1 MKNKI
6 ELKKMCIT
14 SCIVIIIFLITFS
27 ILIYKQ
33 YKTYTYN
40 FNQKI
45 AGIIDNVLEKYPDI
59 EKREIVE
66 ILNSSDKTNN
76 EILREYGIELDK
88 DSVILENNTDFQKF
102 IIIDVSTLIVFI
114 LILSIIVF
122 KYNHS
127 ESKKINEITKYIEEI
142 NRGNYKLN
150 IEENTEDEL
159 SILKNELYKITIKL
173 KEVAENSQKDKTTLK
188 DSLSDISH
196 QIKTPITSILIMLDN
211 ILSDENMP
219 EDIKK
224 DFIKDIKREIVNI
237 KFLVESILKLSKID
251 SNSIKFIKKEV
262 FIKDIIND
270 FTEKSIKCITVDF
283 QRVWQISCT
292 EEMRKLLEKAKVEF
306 EKAGFRSRFWAYRP
320 FRYKCC
326 YADSINHY
334 VVNYDGRIFKCT
346 ARDYGEELTLGHLL
360 KSGEID
366 WNDGILSK
374 MFVKA
379 TFENERC
386 ENCRVLPLCM
396 GPCIQKNYDALIN
409 CKQLTCVYDNVE
421 YSLSSFVIEMA
432 KQRNLI

>member
-14 SCIVIIIFLITFS
+14 SCIVVIIFLIIFS

-40 FNQKI
+40 YNQKI

-102 IIIDVSTLIVFI
+102 IIIDINTLIVFI
-114 LILSIIVF
+114 LMLSIIFF

-159 SILKNELYKITIKL
+159 SILKNELYKITIML

-262 FIKDIIND
+262 FIKDIINEAVKNVSMLSELKNIEIIVSGD
-270 FTEKSIKCITVDF
+270 DSIKTICDLKWQVEAITNILKNCIEHSYENKKIYINYNQNNMYTELKIEDNGTGIDAKDLQHIFERFYKGKNSSSDSIGIGLALSKSIIESNNGYIQVD
-283 QRVWQISCT
+283 S
-292 EEMRKLLEKAKVEF
+292 KLNKGTTFIIK
-306 EKAGFRSRFWAYRP
+306 Y
-320 FRYKCC
+320 
-326 YADSINHY
+326 
-334 VVNYDGRIFKCT
+334 
-346 ARDYGEELTLGHLL
+346 L
-360 KSGEID
+360 K
-366 WNDGILSK
+366 
-374 MFVKA
+374 
-379 TFENERC
+379 
-386 ENCRVLPLCM
+386 
-396 GPCIQKNYDALIN
+396 
-409 CKQLTCVYDNVE
+409 
-421 YSLSSFVIEMA
+421 
-432 KQRNLI
+432 

>member
-66 ILNSSDKTNN
+66 ILNSSYKTNN

-102 IIIDVSTLIVFI
+102 IIIDISTLIVFI
-114 LILSIIVF
+114 LILSIIFF

-159 SILKNELYKITIKL
+159 SILKNELYKITIML

-224 DFIKDIKREIVNI
+224 DFIKDIKREIINI

-262 FIKDIIND
+262 FIKDIINEAVKNVSMLSELKNIEIIVSGD
-270 FTEKSIKCITVDF
+270 DSIKTICDLKWQVEAITNILKNCIEHSYENRKIYINYNQNNMYTELKIEDNGTGIDAKDLPHIFERFYKGKNSSSDSVGIGLALSKSIIESNNGYIQVD
-283 QRVWQISCT
+283 S
-292 EEMRKLLEKAKVEF
+292 KLNKGTTFIIK
-306 EKAGFRSRFWAYRP
+306 Y
-320 FRYKCC
+320 
-326 YADSINHY
+326 
-334 VVNYDGRIFKCT
+334 
-346 ARDYGEELTLGHLL
+346 L
-360 KSGEID
+360 K
-366 WNDGILSK
+366 
-374 MFVKA
+374 
-379 TFENERC
+379 
-386 ENCRVLPLCM
+386 
-396 GPCIQKNYDALIN
+396 
-409 CKQLTCVYDNVE
+409 
-421 YSLSSFVIEMA
+421 
-432 KQRNLI
+432 

>member
-66 ILNSSDKTNN
+66 ILNSSNKTNN

-102 IIIDVSTLIVFI
+102 IIIDINTLILFI
-114 LILSIIVF
+114 LILSIIFF

-159 SILKNELYKITIKL
+159 SILKNELYKITIML

-224 DFIKDIKREIVNI
+224 DFIKDIKREIINI

-262 FIKDIIND
+262 FIKDIINEAVKNVSMLSELKNIEIIVSGD
-270 FTEKSIKCITVDF
+270 DSIKTICDLKWQVEAITNILKNCIEHSYENRKIYINYNQNNMYTELKIEDNGTGIDAKDLPHIFERFYKGKNSSSDSVGIGLALSKSIIESNNGYIQVD
-283 QRVWQISCT
+283 S
-292 EEMRKLLEKAKVEF
+292 KLNKGTTFIIK
-306 EKAGFRSRFWAYRP
+306 Y
-320 FRYKCC
+320 
-326 YADSINHY
+326 
-334 VVNYDGRIFKCT
+334 
-346 ARDYGEELTLGHLL
+346 L
-360 KSGEID
+360 K
-366 WNDGILSK
+366 
-374 MFVKA
+374 
-379 TFENERC
+379 
-386 ENCRVLPLCM
+386 
-396 GPCIQKNYDALIN
+396 
-409 CKQLTCVYDNVE
+409 
-421 YSLSSFVIEMA
+421 
-432 KQRNLI
+432 

>member
-45 AGIIDNVLEKYPDI
+45 AGIIDNVLEKYHDI

-102 IIIDVSTLIVFI
+102 IIIDINTLIVFI
-114 LILSIIVF
+114 LMLSIIFF

-159 SILKNELYKITIKL
+159 SILKNELYKITIML

-224 DFIKDIKREIVNI
+224 DFIKDIKREIINI

-262 FIKDIIND
+262 FIKDIINEAVKNVSMLSELKNIEIIVSGD
-270 FTEKSIKCITVDF
+270 DSIKTICDLKWQVEAITNILKNCIEHSYENKKIYINYNQNNMYTELKIEDNGTGIDAKDLPHIFERFYKGKNSSSDSVGIGLALSKSIIESNNGYIQVD
-283 QRVWQISCT
+283 S
-292 EEMRKLLEKAKVEF
+292 
-306 EKAGFRSRFWAYRP
+306 
-320 FRYKCC
+320 
-326 YADSINHY
+326 
-334 VVNYDGRIFKCT
+334 
-346 ARDYGEELTLGHLL
+346 ELNKGTTFIIKYL
-360 KSGEID
+360 K
-366 WNDGILSK
+366 
-374 MFVKA
+374 
-379 TFENERC
+379 
-386 ENCRVLPLCM
+386 
-396 GPCIQKNYDALIN
+396 
-409 CKQLTCVYDNVE
+409 
-421 YSLSSFVIEMA
+421 
-432 KQRNLI
+432 

>member
-224 DFIKDIKREIVNI
+224 DFIKDIKRKIVNI

-262 FIKDIIND
+262 FIKDIINEAVKNVSMLSELKNIEIIVSGD
-270 FTEKSIKCITVDF
+270 DSIKTICDLKWQVEAITNILKNCIEHSYENRKIYINYNQNNMYTELKIEDNGTGIDAKDLPHIFERFYKGKNSSSDSVGIGLALSKSIIESNNGYIQVD
-283 QRVWQISCT
+283 S
-292 EEMRKLLEKAKVEF
+292 KLNKGTTFIIK
-306 EKAGFRSRFWAYRP
+306 Y
-320 FRYKCC
+320 
-326 YADSINHY
+326 
-334 VVNYDGRIFKCT
+334 
-346 ARDYGEELTLGHLL
+346 L
-360 KSGEID
+360 K
-366 WNDGILSK
+366 
-374 MFVKA
+374 
-379 TFENERC
+379 
-386 ENCRVLPLCM
+386 
-396 GPCIQKNYDALIN
+396 
-409 CKQLTCVYDNVE
+409 
-421 YSLSSFVIEMA
+421 
-432 KQRNLI
+432 

>member
-102 IIIDVSTLIVFI
+102 IIIDINTLIVFI
-114 LILSIIVF
+114 LMLSIIFF

-159 SILKNELYKITIKL
+159 SILKNELYKITIML

-219 EDIKK
+219 ENIKK
-224 DFIKDIKREIVNI
+224 DFIKDIKRETINI

-262 FIKDIIND
+262 FIKEIIDEAVKNVSMLSELKNVEIIINGDD
-270 FTEKSIKCITVDF
+270 FAKTVCDLKWQVEAITNILKNCIEHSYDNGKIYINYEQNNMYSEIKIKDNGTGIDKKDLPHIFERFYKGKNSSSDSVGIGLALSKSIIESNNGYIQVD
-283 QRVWQISCT
+283 S
-292 EEMRKLLEKAKVEF
+292 
-306 EKAGFRSRFWAYRP
+306 
-320 FRYKCC
+320 
-326 YADSINHY
+326 
-334 VVNYDGRIFKCT
+334 
-346 ARDYGEELTLGHLL
+346 ELNKGTTFIIKYL
-360 KSGEID
+360 K
-366 WNDGILSK
+366 
-374 MFVKA
+374 
-379 TFENERC
+379 
-386 ENCRVLPLCM
+386 
-396 GPCIQKNYDALIN
+396 
-409 CKQLTCVYDNVE
+409 
-421 YSLSSFVIEMA
+421 
-432 KQRNLI
+432 

>member
-45 AGIIDNVLEKYPDI
+45 AGIIDNVLKKYPDI

-159 SILKNELYKITIKL
+159 SILKNELYKITIML

-196 QIKTPITSILIMLDN
+196 QIKTPITSTLIMLDN

-262 FIKDIIND
+262 FIKDIINEAVKNVSMLSELKNIEIIVSGD
-270 FTEKSIKCITVDF
+270 DSIKTICDLKWQVEAITNILKNCIEHSYENRKIYINYNQNNMYTELKIEDNGTGIDAKDLPHIFERFYKGKNSSSDSVGIGLALSKSIIESNNGYIQVD
-283 QRVWQISCT
+283 S
-292 EEMRKLLEKAKVEF
+292 KLNKGTTFIIK
-306 EKAGFRSRFWAYRP
+306 Y
-320 FRYKCC
+320 
-326 YADSINHY
+326 
-334 VVNYDGRIFKCT
+334 
-346 ARDYGEELTLGHLL
+346 L
-360 KSGEID
+360 K
-366 WNDGILSK
+366 
-374 MFVKA
+374 
-379 TFENERC
+379 
-386 ENCRVLPLCM
+386 
-396 GPCIQKNYDALIN
+396 
-409 CKQLTCVYDNVE
+409 
-421 YSLSSFVIEMA
+421 
-432 KQRNLI
+432 

>member
-45 AGIIDNVLEKYPDI
+45 AGIIYNVLEKYHDI

-102 IIIDVSTLIVFI
+102 IIIDISTLIVFI
-114 LILSIIVF
+114 LILSIIFF

-159 SILKNELYKITIKL
+159 SILKNELYKITIML

-224 DFIKDIKREIVNI
+224 DFIKDIKREIINI

-262 FIKDIIND
+262 FIKDIINEAVKNVSMLSELKNIEIIVSGD
-270 FTEKSIKCITVDF
+270 DSIKTICDLKWQVEAITNILKNCIEHSYENKKIYINYNQNNMYTELKIEDNGTGIDAKDLPHIFERFYKGKNSSSDSVGIGLALSKSIIESNNGYIQVD
-283 QRVWQISCT
+283 S
-292 EEMRKLLEKAKVEF
+292 KLNKGTTFIIK
-306 EKAGFRSRFWAYRP
+306 Y
-320 FRYKCC
+320 
-326 YADSINHY
+326 
-334 VVNYDGRIFKCT
+334 
-346 ARDYGEELTLGHLL
+346 L
-360 KSGEID
+360 K
-366 WNDGILSK
+366 
-374 MFVKA
+374 
-379 TFENERC
+379 
-386 ENCRVLPLCM
+386 
-396 GPCIQKNYDALIN
+396 
-409 CKQLTCVYDNVE
+409 
-421 YSLSSFVIEMA
+421 
-432 KQRNLI
+432 

>member
-45 AGIIDNVLEKYPDI
+45 AGIIDDVLEKYPDI

-159 SILKNELYKITIKL
+159 SILKNELYKITIML

-224 DFIKDIKREIVNI
+224 DFIKDIKREIINI

-262 FIKDIIND
+262 SIKDIINESVKNVSMLSELKNIEIIVSGD
-270 FTEKSIKCITVDF
+270 DSIKTICDLKWQVEAITNILKNCIEHSYENKKIYINYNQNNMYTELKIEDNGTGIDAKDLPHIFERFYKGKNSSSDSVGIGLALSKSIIESNNGYIQVD
-283 QRVWQISCT
+283 S
-292 EEMRKLLEKAKVEF
+292 
-306 EKAGFRSRFWAYRP
+306 
-320 FRYKCC
+320 
-326 YADSINHY
+326 
-334 VVNYDGRIFKCT
+334 
-346 ARDYGEELTLGHLL
+346 ELNKGTTFIIKYL
-360 KSGEID
+360 K
-366 WNDGILSK
+366 
-374 MFVKA
+374 
-379 TFENERC
+379 
-386 ENCRVLPLCM
+386 
-396 GPCIQKNYDALIN
+396 
-409 CKQLTCVYDNVE
+409 
-421 YSLSSFVIEMA
+421 
-432 KQRNLI
+432 

>member
-14 SCIVIIIFLITFS
+14 SCVVIIIFLITFS

-40 FNQKI
+40 FNQKM

-159 SILKNELYKITIKL
+159 SILKNELYKITIML

-262 FIKDIIND
+262 LIKDIINEAVKNVSMLSELKNIEIIVSGD
-270 FTEKSIKCITVDF
+270 DSIKTICDLKWQVEAITNILKNCIEHSYENRKIYINYNQNNMYTELKIEDNGTGIDAKDLPHIFERFYKGKNSSSDSVGIGLALSKSIIESNNGYIQVD
-283 QRVWQISCT
+283 S
-292 EEMRKLLEKAKVEF
+292 KLNKGTTFIIK
-306 EKAGFRSRFWAYRP
+306 Y
-320 FRYKCC
+320 
-326 YADSINHY
+326 
-334 VVNYDGRIFKCT
+334 
-346 ARDYGEELTLGHLL
+346 L
-360 KSGEID
+360 K
-366 WNDGILSK
+366 
-374 MFVKA
+374 
-379 TFENERC
+379 
-386 ENCRVLPLCM
+386 
-396 GPCIQKNYDALIN
+396 
-409 CKQLTCVYDNVE
+409 
-421 YSLSSFVIEMA
+421 
-432 KQRNLI
+432 

>member
-14 SCIVIIIFLITFS
+14 SCVVIIIFLITFS

-159 SILKNELYKITIKL
+159 SILKNELYKITIML

-224 DFIKDIKREIVNI
+224 EIVNI

-262 FIKDIIND
+262 LIKDIINEAVKNVSMLSELKNIEIIVSGD
-270 FTEKSIKCITVDF
+270 DSIKTICDLKWQVEAITNILKNCIEHSYENRKIYINYNQNNMYTELKIEDNGTGIDAKDLPHIFERFYKGKNSSSDSVGIGLALSKSIIESNNGYIQVD
-283 QRVWQISCT
+283 S
-292 EEMRKLLEKAKVEF
+292 KLNKGTTFIIK
-306 EKAGFRSRFWAYRP
+306 Y
-320 FRYKCC
+320 
-326 YADSINHY
+326 
-334 VVNYDGRIFKCT
+334 
-346 ARDYGEELTLGHLL
+346 L
-360 KSGEID
+360 K
-366 WNDGILSK
+366 
-374 MFVKA
+374 
-379 TFENERC
+379 
-386 ENCRVLPLCM
+386 
-396 GPCIQKNYDALIN
+396 
-409 CKQLTCVYDNVE
+409 
-421 YSLSSFVIEMA
+421 
-432 KQRNLI
+432 

>member
-14 SCIVIIIFLITFS
+14 SCIVVIIFLIIFS

-66 ILNSSDKTNN
+66 ILNSSDRTNN

-88 DSVILENNTDFQKF
+88 DSVILENYTDFQKF
-102 IIIDVSTLIVFI
+102 IIIDINTLIVFI
-114 LILSIIVF
+114 LILSIIFF

-142 NRGNYKLN
+142 NRGNYRLN

-159 SILKNELYKITIKL
+159 SILKNELYKITIML

-224 DFIKDIKREIVNI
+224 DFIKDIKREIINI

-262 FIKDIIND
+262 FIKDIINEAVKNVSMLSELKNIEIIVSGD
-270 FTEKSIKCITVDF
+270 DSIKTICDLKWQVEAITNILKNCIEHSYENKKIYINYNQNNMYTELKIEDNGTGIDAKDLPHIFERFYKGKNSSSDSVGIGLALSKSIIESNNGYIQVD
-283 QRVWQISCT
+283 S
-292 EEMRKLLEKAKVEF
+292 
-306 EKAGFRSRFWAYRP
+306 
-320 FRYKCC
+320 
-326 YADSINHY
+326 
-334 VVNYDGRIFKCT
+334 
-346 ARDYGEELTLGHLL
+346 ELNKGTTFIIKYL
-360 KSGEID
+360 K
-366 WNDGILSK
+366 
-374 MFVKA
+374 
-379 TFENERC
+379 
-386 ENCRVLPLCM
+386 
-396 GPCIQKNYDALIN
+396 
-409 CKQLTCVYDNVE
+409 
-421 YSLSSFVIEMA
+421 
-432 KQRNLI
+432 

>member
-88 DSVILENNTDFQKF
+88 DSVILENYTDFQKF
-102 IIIDVSTLIVFI
+102 IIIDINTLIVFI
-114 LILSIIVF
+114 LILSIIFF
-122 KYNHS
+122 KYNQS

-142 NRGNYKLN
+142 NRGNYRLN

-159 SILKNELYKITIKL
+159 SILKNELYKITVML

-262 FIKDIIND
+262 FIKDIINEAVKNVSMLSELKNIKIIVSGD
-270 FTEKSIKCITVDF
+270 DSIKTICDLKWQVEAITNILKNCIEHSYENKKIYINYNQNNMYTELKIEDNGTGIDAKDLPHIFERFYKGKNSSSDSVGIGLALSKSIIESNNGYIQVD
-283 QRVWQISCT
+283 SELNKGT
-292 EEMRKLLEKAKVEF
+292 
-306 EKAGFRSRFWAYRP
+306 
-320 FRYKCC
+320 
-326 YADSINHY
+326 
-334 VVNYDGRIFKCT
+334 IFIIK
-346 ARDYGEELTLGHLL
+346 YL
-360 KSGEID
+360 K
-366 WNDGILSK
+366 
-374 MFVKA
+374 
-379 TFENERC
+379 
-386 ENCRVLPLCM
+386 
-396 GPCIQKNYDALIN
+396 
-409 CKQLTCVYDNVE
+409 
-421 YSLSSFVIEMA
+421 
-432 KQRNLI
+432 

>member
-102 IIIDVSTLIVFI
+102 IIIDISTLIVFI
-114 LILSIIVF
+114 LILSIIFF

-159 SILKNELYKITIKL
+159 SILKNELYKITIML

-262 FIKDIIND
+262 FIKDIINEAVKNVSMLSELKNIEIIVSGD
-270 FTEKSIKCITVDF
+270 DSIKTICDLKWQVEAITNILKNCIEHSYENRKIYINYNQNNMYTELKIEDNGTGIDAKDLPHIFERFYKGKNSSSDSVGIGLALSKSIIESNNGYIQVD
-283 QRVWQISCT
+283 S
-292 EEMRKLLEKAKVEF
+292 
-306 EKAGFRSRFWAYRP
+306 
-320 FRYKCC
+320 
-326 YADSINHY
+326 
-334 VVNYDGRIFKCT
+334 
-346 ARDYGEELTLGHLL
+346 ELNKGTTFIIKYL
-360 KSGEID
+360 K
-366 WNDGILSK
+366 
-374 MFVKA
+374 
-379 TFENERC
+379 
-386 ENCRVLPLCM
+386 
-396 GPCIQKNYDALIN
+396 
-409 CKQLTCVYDNVE
+409 
-421 YSLSSFVIEMA
+421 
-432 KQRNLI
+432 

>member
-14 SCIVIIIFLITFS
+14 SCVVIIIFLITFS

-76 EILREYGIELDK
+76 EILKEYGIELDK

-102 IIIDVSTLIVFI
+102 IIIDISTLILFI
-114 LILSIIVF
+114 LILSIIFF

-159 SILKNELYKITIKL
+159 SILKNELYKITIML

-224 DFIKDIKREIVNI
+224 DFIKDIKREIINI

-262 FIKDIIND
+262 FIKDIINEAVKNVSMLSELKNIEIIVSGD
-270 FTEKSIKCITVDF
+270 DSIKTICDLKWQVEAITNILKNCIEHSYEYRKIYINYNQNNMYTELKIEDNGTGIDAKDLPHIFERFYKGKNSSSDSVGIGLALSKSIIESNNGYIQVD
-283 QRVWQISCT
+283 S
-292 EEMRKLLEKAKVEF
+292 
-306 EKAGFRSRFWAYRP
+306 
-320 FRYKCC
+320 
-326 YADSINHY
+326 
-334 VVNYDGRIFKCT
+334 
-346 ARDYGEELTLGHLL
+346 ELNKGTTYIIKYL
-360 KSGEID
+360 K
-366 WNDGILSK
+366 
-374 MFVKA
+374 
-379 TFENERC
+379 
-386 ENCRVLPLCM
+386 
-396 GPCIQKNYDALIN
+396 
-409 CKQLTCVYDNVE
+409 
-421 YSLSSFVIEMA
+421 
-432 KQRNLI
+432 

>member
-159 SILKNELYKITIKL
+159 SILKNELYKITIML

-224 DFIKDIKREIVNI
+224 DFIKDIKREIINI

-262 FIKDIIND
+262 FIKDIINEAVKNVLMLSELKNIEIIVSGD
-270 FTEKSIKCITVDF
+270 DSIKTICDLKWQVEAITNILKNCIEHSYENRKIYINYNQNNMYTELKIEDNGTGIDAKDLPHIFERFYKGKNSSSDSVGIGLALSKSIIESNNGYIQVD
-283 QRVWQISCT
+283 SELNKGT
-292 EEMRKLLEKAKVEF
+292 
-306 EKAGFRSRFWAYRP
+306 
-320 FRYKCC
+320 
-326 YADSINHY
+326 
-334 VVNYDGRIFKCT
+334 IFIIK
-346 ARDYGEELTLGHLL
+346 YL
-360 KSGEID
+360 K
-366 WNDGILSK
+366 
-374 MFVKA
+374 
-379 TFENERC
+379 
-386 ENCRVLPLCM
+386 
-396 GPCIQKNYDALIN
+396 
-409 CKQLTCVYDNVE
+409 
-421 YSLSSFVIEMA
+421 
-432 KQRNLI
+432 

>member
-45 AGIIDNVLEKYPDI
+45 AGIIDDVLEKYPDI

-102 IIIDVSTLIVFI
+102 IIIDISTLILFI
-114 LILSIIVF
+114 LILSIIFF

-159 SILKNELYKITIKL
+159 SILKNELYKITIML

-224 DFIKDIKREIVNI
+224 DFIKDIKREIINI

-262 FIKDIIND
+262 FIKDIINEVVKNVSMLSELKNIEIIVLGD
-270 FTEKSIKCITVDF
+270 DSIKTICDLKWQVEAITNILKNCIEHSYENRKIYINYNQNNMYTELKIEDNGTGIDAKDLPHIFERFYKGKNSSSDSVGIGLALSKSIIESNNGYIQVD
-283 QRVWQISCT
+283 S
-292 EEMRKLLEKAKVEF
+292 KLNKGTTFIIK
-306 EKAGFRSRFWAYRP
+306 Y
-320 FRYKCC
+320 
-326 YADSINHY
+326 
-334 VVNYDGRIFKCT
+334 
-346 ARDYGEELTLGHLL
+346 L
-360 KSGEID
+360 K
-366 WNDGILSK
+366 
-374 MFVKA
+374 
-379 TFENERC
+379 
-386 ENCRVLPLCM
+386 
-396 GPCIQKNYDALIN
+396 
-409 CKQLTCVYDNVE
+409 
-421 YSLSSFVIEMA
+421 
-432 KQRNLI
+432 

>member
-45 AGIIDNVLEKYPDI
+45 VGIIDNVLEKYPDI

-102 IIIDVSTLIVFI
+102 IIIDISTLILFI
-114 LILSIIVF
+114 LILSIIFF

-159 SILKNELYKITIKL
+159 SILKNELYKITIML

-224 DFIKDIKREIVNI
+224 DFIKDIKREIINI

-262 FIKDIIND
+262 FIKDIINEAVKNVSMLSELKNIEIIVSGD
-270 FTEKSIKCITVDF
+270 DSIKTICDLKWQVEAITNILKNCIEHSYENIKIYINYNQNNMYTELKIEDNGTGIDAKDLPHIFERFYKGKNSSSDSVGIGLALSKSIIESNNGYIQVD
-283 QRVWQISCT
+283 S
-292 EEMRKLLEKAKVEF
+292 KLNKGTTFIIK
-306 EKAGFRSRFWAYRP
+306 Y
-320 FRYKCC
+320 
-326 YADSINHY
+326 
-334 VVNYDGRIFKCT
+334 
-346 ARDYGEELTLGHLL
+346 L
-360 KSGEID
+360 K
-366 WNDGILSK
+366 
-374 MFVKA
+374 
-379 TFENERC
+379 
-386 ENCRVLPLCM
+386 
-396 GPCIQKNYDALIN
+396 
-409 CKQLTCVYDNVE
+409 
-421 YSLSSFVIEMA
+421 
-432 KQRNLI
+432 

>member
-33 YKTYTYN
+33 YKIYTYN

-262 FIKDIIND
+262 FIKDIINKAVKNVSMLSELKNIEIIVLGD
-270 FTEKSIKCITVDF
+270 DSIKTICDLKWQVEAITNILKNCIEHSYENKKIYINYNQNNMYTELKIEDNGTGIDAKDLPHIFERFYKGKNSSSDSVGIGLALSKSIIESNNGYIQVD
-283 QRVWQISCT
+283 S
-292 EEMRKLLEKAKVEF
+292 KLNKGTTFIIK
-306 EKAGFRSRFWAYRP
+306 Y
-320 FRYKCC
+320 
-326 YADSINHY
+326 
-334 VVNYDGRIFKCT
+334 
-346 ARDYGEELTLGHLL
+346 L
-360 KSGEID
+360 K
-366 WNDGILSK
+366 
-374 MFVKA
+374 
-379 TFENERC
+379 
-386 ENCRVLPLCM
+386 
-396 GPCIQKNYDALIN
+396 
-409 CKQLTCVYDNVE
+409 
-421 YSLSSFVIEMA
+421 
-432 KQRNLI
+432 

>member
-88 DSVILENNTDFQKF
+88 DSVILENNTDFKKF
-102 IIIDVSTLIVFI
+102 IIIDINTLIVFI
-114 LILSIIVF
+114 LMLSIIFF

-159 SILKNELYKITIKL
+159 SILKNELYKITVML
-173 KEVAENSQKDKTTLK
+173 KEVAENSQKDKTTIK

-224 DFIKDIKREIVNI
+224 DFIKDIKREIINI

-262 FIKDIIND
+262 FIKDIINEAVKNVSMLSELKNIEIIVSGD
-270 FTEKSIKCITVDF
+270 DSIKTICDLKWQVEAITNILKNCIEHSYENRKIYINYNQNNMYTELKIEDNGTGIDAKDLPHIFERFYKGKNSSSDSVGIGLALSKSIIESNNGYIQVD
-283 QRVWQISCT
+283 S
-292 EEMRKLLEKAKVEF
+292 
-306 EKAGFRSRFWAYRP
+306 
-320 FRYKCC
+320 
-326 YADSINHY
+326 
-334 VVNYDGRIFKCT
+334 
-346 ARDYGEELTLGHLL
+346 ELNKGTTFIIKYL
-360 KSGEID
+360 K
-366 WNDGILSK
+366 
-374 MFVKA
+374 
-379 TFENERC
+379 
-386 ENCRVLPLCM
+386 
-396 GPCIQKNYDALIN
+396 
-409 CKQLTCVYDNVE
+409 
-421 YSLSSFVIEMA
+421 
-432 KQRNLI
+432 

>member
-224 DFIKDIKREIVNI
+224 DFIKDIKREIINI

-262 FIKDIIND
+262 FIKDIINEAVKNVSMLSELKNIEIIVSGD
-270 FTEKSIKCITVDF
+270 DSIKTICDLKWQVEAITNILKNCIEHSYENRKSYINYNQNNMYTELKIEDNGTGIDAKDLPHIFERFYKGKNSSSDSVGIGLDLSKSIIESNNGYIQVD
-283 QRVWQISCT
+283 S
-292 EEMRKLLEKAKVEF
+292 
-306 EKAGFRSRFWAYRP
+306 
-320 FRYKCC
+320 
-326 YADSINHY
+326 
-334 VVNYDGRIFKCT
+334 
-346 ARDYGEELTLGHLL
+346 ELNKGTTFIIKYL
-360 KSGEID
+360 K
-366 WNDGILSK
+366 
-374 MFVKA
+374 
-379 TFENERC
+379 
-386 ENCRVLPLCM
+386 
-396 GPCIQKNYDALIN
+396 
-409 CKQLTCVYDNVE
+409 
-421 YSLSSFVIEMA
+421 
-432 KQRNLI
+432 

>member
-6 ELKKMCIT
+6 ELKKMYIT

-66 ILNSSDKTNN
+66 ILNSSYKTNN
-76 EILREYGIELDK
+76 EILGEYGIELDK
-88 DSVILENNTDFQKF
+88 DSVILENNTDFKKF
-102 IIIDVSTLIVFI
+102 IIIDINTLIVFI
-114 LILSIIVF
+114 LMLSIIFF

-142 NRGNYKLN
+142 NKGNYKLN

-159 SILKNELYKITIKL
+159 SILKNELYKITIML

-224 DFIKDIKREIVNI
+224 DFIKDIKREIINI

-262 FIKDIIND
+262 FIKDIINEAVKNVSMLSELKNIEIIVSGD
-270 FTEKSIKCITVDF
+270 DSIKTICDLKWQVEAITNILKNCIEHSYENKKIYINYNQNNMYTELKIEDNGTGIDAKDLPHIFERFYKGKNSSSDSVGIGLALSKSIIESNNGYIQVD
-283 QRVWQISCT
+283 S
-292 EEMRKLLEKAKVEF
+292 
-306 EKAGFRSRFWAYRP
+306 
-320 FRYKCC
+320 
-326 YADSINHY
+326 
-334 VVNYDGRIFKCT
+334 
-346 ARDYGEELTLGHLL
+346 ELNKGTTFIIKYL
-360 KSGEID
+360 K
-366 WNDGILSK
+366 
-374 MFVKA
+374 
-379 TFENERC
+379 
-386 ENCRVLPLCM
+386 
-396 GPCIQKNYDALIN
+396 
-409 CKQLTCVYDNVE
+409 
-421 YSLSSFVIEMA
+421 
-432 KQRNLI
+432 

>member
-102 IIIDVSTLIVFI
+102 IIIDIKTLILFI
-114 LILSIIVF
+114 LILSIIFF

-159 SILKNELYKITIKL
+159 SILKNELYKITIML

-224 DFIKDIKREIVNI
+224 DFIKDIKREIINI

-262 FIKDIIND
+262 FIKDIINEAVKNVSMLSELKNIEIIVSGD
-270 FTEKSIKCITVDF
+270 DSIKTICDLKWQVEAITNILKNCIEHSYENRKIYINYNQNNMYTELKIEDNGTGIDAKDLPHIFERFYKGKNSSSDSVGIGLALSKSIIESNNGYIQVD
-283 QRVWQISCT
+283 S
-292 EEMRKLLEKAKVEF
+292 KLNKGTTFIIK
-306 EKAGFRSRFWAYRP
+306 Y
-320 FRYKCC
+320 
-326 YADSINHY
+326 
-334 VVNYDGRIFKCT
+334 
-346 ARDYGEELTLGHLL
+346 L
-360 KSGEID
+360 K
-366 WNDGILSK
+366 
-374 MFVKA
+374 
-379 TFENERC
+379 
-386 ENCRVLPLCM
+386 
-396 GPCIQKNYDALIN
+396 
-409 CKQLTCVYDNVE
+409 
-421 YSLSSFVIEMA
+421 
-432 KQRNLI
+432 

>member
-14 SCIVIIIFLITFS
+14 SCVVIIIFLITFS

-76 EILREYGIELDK
+76 EILKEYGIELDK

-102 IIIDVSTLIVFI
+102 IIIDISTLILFI
-114 LILSIIVF
+114 LILSIIFF

-159 SILKNELYKITIKL
+159 SILKNELYKITIML

-224 DFIKDIKREIVNI
+224 DFIKDIKREIINI

-262 FIKDIIND
+262 FIKDIINEAVKNVSMLSELKNIEIIVSGD
-270 FTEKSIKCITVDF
+270 DSIKTICDLKWQVEAITNILKNCIEHSYENRKIYINYNQNNMYTELKIEDNGTGIDAKDLPHIFERFYKGKNSSSDSVGIGLALSKSIIESNNGYIQVD
-283 QRVWQISCT
+283 SELNKGT
-292 EEMRKLLEKAKVEF
+292 
-306 EKAGFRSRFWAYRP
+306 
-320 FRYKCC
+320 
-326 YADSINHY
+326 
-334 VVNYDGRIFKCT
+334 IFIIK
-346 ARDYGEELTLGHLL
+346 YL
-360 KSGEID
+360 K
-366 WNDGILSK
+366 
-374 MFVKA
+374 
-379 TFENERC
+379 
-386 ENCRVLPLCM
+386 
-396 GPCIQKNYDALIN
+396 
-409 CKQLTCVYDNVE
+409 
-421 YSLSSFVIEMA
+421 
-432 KQRNLI
+432 

>member
-6 ELKKMCIT
+6 ELKKMCIK

-45 AGIIDNVLEKYPDI
+45 AGIIDNVLKKYPDI

-76 EILREYGIELDK
+76 EILREYAIELDK

-102 IIIDVSTLIVFI
+102 IIIDINTLILFI
-114 LILSIIVF
+114 LILSIIFF

-159 SILKNELYKITIKL
+159 SILKNELYKITIML

-224 DFIKDIKREIVNI
+224 DFIKDIKREIINI

-262 FIKDIIND
+262 SIKDIINESVKNVSMLSELKNIEIIVSGD
-270 FTEKSIKCITVDF
+270 DSIKTICDLKWQVEAITNILKNCIEHSYENRKIYINYNQNNMYTELKIEDNGTGIDAKDLPHIFERFYKGKNSSSDSVGIGLALSKSIIESNNGYIQVD
-283 QRVWQISCT
+283 S
-292 EEMRKLLEKAKVEF
+292 
-306 EKAGFRSRFWAYRP
+306 
-320 FRYKCC
+320 
-326 YADSINHY
+326 
-334 VVNYDGRIFKCT
+334 
-346 ARDYGEELTLGHLL
+346 ELNKGTTFIIKYL
-360 KSGEID
+360 K
-366 WNDGILSK
+366 
-374 MFVKA
+374 
-379 TFENERC
+379 
-386 ENCRVLPLCM
+386 
-396 GPCIQKNYDALIN
+396 
-409 CKQLTCVYDNVE
+409 
-421 YSLSSFVIEMA
+421 
-432 KQRNLI
+432 

>member
-66 ILNSSDKTNN
+66 ILNSSDRTNN

-102 IIIDVSTLIVFI
+102 IIIDISTLIVFI
-114 LILSIIVF
+114 LILSIIFF

-159 SILKNELYKITIKL
+159 SILKNELYKITIML

-224 DFIKDIKREIVNI
+224 DFIKDIKREIINI

-262 FIKDIIND
+262 FIKDIINEAVKNVSMLSELKNIEIIVSGD
-270 FTEKSIKCITVDF
+270 DSIKTICDLKWQVEAITNILKNCIEHSYENKKIYINYNQNNMYTELKIEDNGTGIDAKDLPHIFERFYKGKNSSSDSVGIGLALSKSIIESNNGYIQVD
-283 QRVWQISCT
+283 S
-292 EEMRKLLEKAKVEF
+292 
-306 EKAGFRSRFWAYRP
+306 
-320 FRYKCC
+320 
-326 YADSINHY
+326 
-334 VVNYDGRIFKCT
+334 
-346 ARDYGEELTLGHLL
+346 ELNKGTTFIIKYL
-360 KSGEID
+360 K
-366 WNDGILSK
+366 
-374 MFVKA
+374 
-379 TFENERC
+379 
-386 ENCRVLPLCM
+386 
-396 GPCIQKNYDALIN
+396 
-409 CKQLTCVYDNVE
+409 
-421 YSLSSFVIEMA
+421 
-432 KQRNLI
+432 

>member
-14 SCIVIIIFLITFS
+14 SCIVVIIFLIIFS

-66 ILNSSDKTNN
+66 ILNSSDGTNN
-76 EILREYGIELDK
+76 EILMEYGIELDK
-88 DSVILENNTDFQKF
+88 DSVILENYTDFQKF
-102 IIIDVSTLIVFI
+102 IIIDINTLIVFI
-114 LILSIIVF
+114 LILSIIFF
-122 KYNHS
+122 KYNQS

-142 NRGNYKLN
+142 NRGNYRLN

-159 SILKNELYKITIKL
+159 SILKNELYKITIML

-262 FIKDIIND
+262 FIKDIINEAVKNVSMLSELKNIKIIVSGD
-270 FTEKSIKCITVDF
+270 DSIKTICDLKWQVEAITNILKNCIEHSYENKKIYINYNQNNMYTELKIEDNGTGIDAKDLPHIFERFYKGKNSSSDSVGIGLALSKSIIESNNGYIQVD
-283 QRVWQISCT
+283 S
-292 EEMRKLLEKAKVEF
+292 
-306 EKAGFRSRFWAYRP
+306 
-320 FRYKCC
+320 
-326 YADSINHY
+326 
-334 VVNYDGRIFKCT
+334 
-346 ARDYGEELTLGHLL
+346 ELNKGTTFIIKYL
-360 KSGEID
+360 K
-366 WNDGILSK
+366 
-374 MFVKA
+374 
-379 TFENERC
+379 
-386 ENCRVLPLCM
+386 
-396 GPCIQKNYDALIN
+396 
-409 CKQLTCVYDNVE
+409 
-421 YSLSSFVIEMA
+421 
-432 KQRNLI
+432 

>member
-159 SILKNELYKITIKL
+159 SILKNELYKITIML

-262 FIKDIIND
+262 FIKDIINEAVKNVSMLSELKNIKIIVSGD
-270 FTEKSIKCITVDF
+270 DSIKTICDLKWQVEAITNILKNCIEHSYENKKIYINYNQNNMYTELKIEDNGTGIDAKDLPHIFERFYKGKNSSSDSVGIGLALSKSIIESNNGYIQVD
-283 QRVWQISCT
+283 SELNKGT
-292 EEMRKLLEKAKVEF
+292 
-306 EKAGFRSRFWAYRP
+306 
-320 FRYKCC
+320 
-326 YADSINHY
+326 
-334 VVNYDGRIFKCT
+334 IFIIK
-346 ARDYGEELTLGHLL
+346 YL
-360 KSGEID
+360 K
-366 WNDGILSK
+366 
-374 MFVKA
+374 
-379 TFENERC
+379 
-386 ENCRVLPLCM
+386 
-396 GPCIQKNYDALIN
+396 
-409 CKQLTCVYDNVE
+409 
-421 YSLSSFVIEMA
+421 
-432 KQRNLI
+432 

>member
-45 AGIIDNVLEKYPDI
+45 VGIIDNVLEKYPDI

-102 IIIDVSTLIVFI
+102 IIIDISTLILFI
-114 LILSIIVF
+114 LILSIIFF

-159 SILKNELYKITIKL
+159 SILKNELYKITIML

-219 EDIKK
+219 EDMKK
-224 DFIKDIKREIVNI
+224 DFIKDIKREIINI

-262 FIKDIIND
+262 FIKDIINEAVKNVSMLSELKNIEIIVSGD
-270 FTEKSIKCITVDF
+270 DSIKTICDLKWQVEAITNILKNCIEHSYENRKIYINYNQNNMYTELKIEDNGTGIDAKDLPHIFERFYKGKNSSSDSVGIGLALSKSIIESNNGYIQVD
-283 QRVWQISCT
+283 S
-292 EEMRKLLEKAKVEF
+292 KLNKGTTFIIK
-306 EKAGFRSRFWAYRP
+306 Y
-320 FRYKCC
+320 
-326 YADSINHY
+326 
-334 VVNYDGRIFKCT
+334 
-346 ARDYGEELTLGHLL
+346 L
-360 KSGEID
+360 K
-366 WNDGILSK
+366 
-374 MFVKA
+374 
-379 TFENERC
+379 
-386 ENCRVLPLCM
+386 
-396 GPCIQKNYDALIN
+396 
-409 CKQLTCVYDNVE
+409 
-421 YSLSSFVIEMA
+421 
-432 KQRNLI
+432 

>member
-14 SCIVIIIFLITFS
+14 SCIVVIIFLIIFS

-102 IIIDVSTLIVFI
+102 IIIDINTLIVFI

-159 SILKNELYKITIKL
+159 SILKNELYKITIML

-224 DFIKDIKREIVNI
+224 DFIKDIKREIINI

-262 FIKDIIND
+262 FIKDIINEAVKNVSMLSELKNIEIIVSGD
-270 FTEKSIKCITVDF
+270 DSIKTICDLKWQVEAITNILKNCIEHSYENRKIYINYNQNNMYTELKIEDNGTGIDAKDLPHIFERFYKGKNSSSDSVGIGLALSKSIIESNNGYIQVD
-283 QRVWQISCT
+283 S
-292 EEMRKLLEKAKVEF
+292 KLNKGTTFIIK
-306 EKAGFRSRFWAYRP
+306 Y
-320 FRYKCC
+320 
-326 YADSINHY
+326 
-334 VVNYDGRIFKCT
+334 
-346 ARDYGEELTLGHLL
+346 L
-360 KSGEID
+360 K
-366 WNDGILSK
+366 
-374 MFVKA
+374 
-379 TFENERC
+379 
-386 ENCRVLPLCM
+386 
-396 GPCIQKNYDALIN
+396 
-409 CKQLTCVYDNVE
+409 
-421 YSLSSFVIEMA
+421 
-432 KQRNLI
+432 